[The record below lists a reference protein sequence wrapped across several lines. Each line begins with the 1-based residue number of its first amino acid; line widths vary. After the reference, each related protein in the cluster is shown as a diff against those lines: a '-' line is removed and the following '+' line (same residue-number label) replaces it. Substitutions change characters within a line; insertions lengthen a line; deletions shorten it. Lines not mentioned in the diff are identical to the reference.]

1 MQTVKLLGGEKKVQ
15 TGISH
20 QQSFGSQKY
29 TTVLKVLSYNVI
41 IIFVS
46 HAGTLRSFS
55 KLGQRYAWLKFN
67 PLFKS
72 LYFTLT

>member
-29 TTVLKVLSYNVI
+29 KR
-41 IIFVS
+41 
-46 HAGTLRSFS
+46 TLQF
-55 KLGQRYAWLKFN
+55 
-67 PLFKS
+67 
-72 LYFTLT
+72 